1 MGSASIGPHVA
12 WGGALDRWGWTDIT
26 KRLGHLDWAV
36 AYLCLALSVG
46 VLLVFI
52 TPPFQNFD
60 EAAHFYR
67 SWSVA
72 EGHVTAPGDGYVT
85 MPESAAKLEYAF
97 PIVPIATNQVR
108 VRWSDIASQ
117 LKARTGGG
125 PTQSTSFSSGYGPLG
140 YLPQAAAVTLLRPFG
155 RSPLAAMY
163 LGRLF
168 NLLCSVA
175 LVFFAIR
182 LLPFAKA
189 LLFLIA
195 LLPMVIMQM
204 ASMSPDALLISGS
217 FFFAALVLHCA
228 QLEKL
233 TTREMIA
240 LPAAAVLLLN
250 TKPGYVELALLVLV
264 LVPSQF
270 ANLRRYLVVVGS
282 TIIGAVLLAG
292 LLQSIAPTSREVLD
306 LMLGSGNGVD
316 AAGQLSQ
323 VLHHPFAFLAVV
335 KNTLDVHGIFYAK
348 LAVAAFAWGNLDA
361 TDTVA
366 FIAAAALAAVLAA
379 RESARLV
386 WWRRGVF
393 VGVAVLSG
401 LVVCLG
407 LYISFTPVAAAT
419 IDGLQG
425 RYFVPSAAVAF
436 LGLAGFPYGRR
447 WVMPLTVLAL
457 VAVLLLSTL
466 RTILLYYY

>member
-1 MGSASIGPHVA
+1 MRFMGS
-12 WGGALDRWGWTDIT
+12 GGAADRLTWGAIT
-26 KRLGHLDWAV
+26 ENLGRIDWAV
-36 AYLCLALSVG
+36 AYLCFALTLG
-46 VLLVFI
+46 VLLVFV

-67 SWSVA
+67 SWSLA
-72 EGHVTAPGDGYVT
+72 EGHLAPPASGYVT
-85 MPESAAKLEYAF
+85 MPAGAAKLEYAF
-97 PIVPIATNQVR
+97 PIVPIATGQVR

-117 LKARTGGG
+117 LQARTGGD
-125 PTQSTSFSSGYGPLG
+125 PTRSTSFSSGYGPLG
-140 YLPQAAAVTLLRPFG
+140 YLPQAVAVTLLRPLG
-155 RSPLAAMY
+155 RSPLAGMY
-163 LGRLF
+163 LGRLL
-168 NLLCSVA
+168 NLLCSIA
-175 LVFFAIR
+175 LVYFAIR

-204 ASMSPDALLISGS
+204 ASLSPDALLMSGS

-228 QLEKL
+228 QLERL
-233 TTREMIA
+233 TMPQMVA
-240 LPAAAVLLLN
+240 LPTAAVLLLN
-250 TKPGYVELALLVLV
+250 TKPGYAELALLVLV

-270 ANLRRYLVVVGS
+270 ASLRRYFAVVGA
-282 TIIGAVLLAG
+282 TIIGAFLLAG
-292 LLQSIAPTSREVLD
+292 LLQSVAPTSREVLD
-306 LMLGSGNGVD
+306 LMLGPSNGVD
-316 AAGQLSQ
+316 AAAQLSQ

-335 KNTLDVHGIFYAK
+335 KDTFDVHGIFYAK
-348 LAVAAFAWGNLDA
+348 LAVATFAWGNLDA

-366 FIAAAALAAVLAA
+366 LVAAVALAAVLAG
-379 RESARLV
+379 RERARLAC
-386 WWRRGVF
+386 WRRVVF
-393 VGVAVLSG
+393 VAVAVLSG

-407 LYISFTPVAAAT
+407 LYASFTPVGAAT

-425 RYFVPSAAVAF
+425 RYFVPSFAVAF

-447 WVMPLTVLAL
+447 WVMPMTVLVL